1 MCGFCGIV
9 GPAYLA
15 AIEDLEAMTRELV
28 HRGPD
33 DLGTWS
39 ARFGVASGEHAVAL
53 GHTRLSIL
61 DLSALGHQPMH
72 TADGSVTISY
82 NGEIYNFRELREEL
96 RAGGHTFC
104 SETDT
109 EVLLT
114 AYCAWGVEAF
124 TRLIGMFAFAIWDAP
139 KRRLLLVRDRLG
151 IKPLYYCIRD
161 GVLTFGSELRAL
173 RRHRGFEPRIDRGT
187 LGRYLRY
194 GYVTGVQTI
203 YANVWQVMP
212 GEYLLWEDG
221 KIETRPYW
229 RLIEETEV
237 VPPASFEAAVDR
249 LEDLLGDAVE
259 RRLIADVPLGAFL
272 SGGVDSSVVVALMR
286 ERARGEVRT
295 FSIGFRE
302 RPYDEAPFARRVAKH
317 LGTQHTEIYVE
328 RHQALSVAHELPT
341 LYDEPFADES
351 AIPTTLLCRLTRNHV
366 TVALSGDGGD
376 EIFGGYERYT
386 KFSQLLPLFALPRTV
401 RRLLAVAAPLFPRRS
416 VRNGLSHLMADDYL
430 ELAERLHSHFTT
442 AELRAGCGEE
452 GACPSEI
459 FADTFAAAPTDDPI
473 VRARFGDCRMYLC
486 DDILT
491 KVDRASM
498 SVALEVRVPILDHR
512 VVQFGMGLPR
522 SLVWYGGE
530 TKAPLRAVLYRRVPR
545 ELIERPKHGFGI
557 PIEMLLAQELAEWP
571 KRFLEPARLAEEG
584 IFRPDG
590 VALLLARARS
600 REPIAVRRLWFLLC
614 FQRWFARVHRGEGVG

>member
-9 GPAYLA
+9 GPTHLA
-15 AIEDLEAMTRELV
+15 AIEDLDAMTRELV

-39 ARFGVASGEHAVAL
+39 AHFKMASGEHAVAL

-61 DLSALGHQPMH
+61 DLSALGHQPMQ

-96 RAGGHTFC
+96 RAHGHTFR

-109 EVLLT
+109 EVLLE
-114 AYCAWGVEAF
+114 AYCAWGVDAF
-124 TRLIGMFAFAIWDAP
+124 TRLIGMFAFAIWDA
-139 KRRLLLVRDRLG
+139 RQQRLLLVRDRLG
-151 IKPLYYCIRD
+151 IKPLYYCVRD

-173 RRHRGFEPRIDRGT
+173 RRHRGFEPRLDRGA

-203 YANVWQVMP
+203 YANVWRVMP
-212 GEYLLWEDG
+212 GEYLIWEGG

-229 RLIEETEV
+229 RLVEEADAR
-237 VPPASFEAAVDR
+237 PPASFEAAVDR
-249 LEDLLGDAVE
+249 LEELLGDAVE
-259 RRLIADVPLGAFL
+259 RQLIADVPIGAFL
-272 SGGVDSSVVVALMR
+272 SGGVDSSLVVALMR
-286 ERARGEVRT
+286 ERTRSEVRT
-295 FSIGFRE
+295 FSIGFCE
-302 RPYDEAPFARRVAKH
+302 RPYDEAPFARKVAEH
-317 LGTQHTEIYVE
+317 LGTQHTELYVE

-351 AIPTTLLCRLTRNHV
+351 AIPTTLLCRLARNHV

-401 RRLLAVAAPLFPRRS
+401 RRLLAAAAPLVPRRS
-416 VRNGLSHLMADDYL
+416 VRNGLSHLMADDHL
-430 ELAERLHSHFTT
+430 ELAERLHSHFET

-452 GACPSEI
+452 GARPSDV
-459 FADTFAAAPTDDPI
+459 FADTFATAPTDDPI
-473 VRARFGDCRMYLC
+473 ARMRFGDCRMYLC

-530 TKAPLRAVLYRRVPR
+530 TKAPLRAMLYRRVPR
-545 ELIERPKHGFGI
+545 ELIERPKCGFGI
-557 PIEMLLAQELAEWP
+557 PIETLLARELEEWP
-571 KRFLEPARLAEEG
+571 KRHLNPARLAEEG
-584 IFRPDG
+584 IFQPDG
-590 VALLLARARS
+590 VALLLARAQS
-600 REPIAVRRLWFLLC
+600 REPIAVRRLWFLIC
-614 FQRWFARVHRGEGVG
+614 FQRWFAWNHRGECDT